1 MKQTVDDQIVTG
13 RAVFIWGALAILIP
27 LVVYLRTLCPT
38 IYSGDSGELITGA
51 YCLGIVHPPGY
62 PIYCLLGRLFSL
74 LPMGG
79 VAHRLN
85 FFSSL
90 CALLCAGLIFL
101 LAREL
106 IIRSRRRTAD
116 RSVSGGP
123 WIEGAAL
130 LAALACA
137 FSRTLWTQAVIAEVY
152 ALHLLFLLL
161 CMASLLWW
169 QRTGEGRFLLLFA
182 FIYGLSLSHHPGAL
196 LAAPA
201 FLIFLLW
208 HRGRLFENRNIPF
221 LMLGLLILG
230 LTPQLYLL
238 LRALGRPPL
247 DWGHPAGLEKL
258 LAHVTRASYGSLS
271 KHPRSL
277 ALLGKQLVAWAG
289 LLARQMGRGWPLVA
303 LVGLVV
309 LFRRL
314 RDWAV
319 FTLILFGTTGLGII
333 ALLNFHDTQRELYL
347 VRVFF
352 IPAFAVMALWLGLGV
367 AWMAERLM
375 VWAGPGRKPA
385 ARSLGW
391 ILGCLIPL
399 LAIVPGRHNF
409 AAGDHSREWMVAR
422 LGRSLLTTLEPQA
435 ILFTGRDTP
444 TFAVA
449 YTRIVEGLRPDVSL
463 KHSGSGDIFRW
474 LQPPP
479 VPADPRRRPLY
490 GTMPGELPDIPGWRP
505 HGLGMLYQLRQEP
518 VETETLLQVWEEYP
532 WDPPDRRRLREDFFL
547 RELFQNLV
555 AARGNLAGELARRGE
570 FDAALRQAGMA
581 VAMDSTF
588 YGSHLA
594 LGQVYIHQGRY
605 RQAIESCQAARRL
618 APERAEVV
626 DHLALAYLR
635 ADSSDRAI
643 ELYRQSLALQPGR
656 AQVYN
661 DLGLALKQAGRY
673 REAAGVYRR
682 AIELDARFPDPL
694 RNLGVLLAYRLNSP
708 LEAAGLWERY
718 LRLRPDDPEAADIR
732 AEILRLRN
740 RASDEHIFR
749 EETPTGEM
757 DP

>member
-1 MKQTVDDQIVTG
+1 MKQTVHDETG
-13 RAVFIWGALAILIP
+13 AGGGVFIWGALAVLIP

-38 IYSGDSGELITGA
+38 IYSGDSGELVTGA

-62 PIYCLLGRLFSL
+62 SIYCLLGRLFSL

-79 VAHRLN
+79 VARRLN

-90 CALLCAGLIFL
+90 CALLCAGLVFL

-106 IIRSRRRTAD
+106 LVRFYRRAAD

-130 LAALACA
+130 LAALTCA

-152 ALHLLFLLL
+152 GLHLLFLLL
-161 CMASLLWW
+161 CTASLLWW
-169 QRTGEGRFLLLFA
+169 QGHGEGRFLLLFA

-208 HRGRLFENRNIPF
+208 HRDRLFENRKIPL
-221 LMLGLLILG
+221 LMLGLMILG
-230 LTPQLYLL
+230 LTPQLYLP

-247 DWGHPAGLEKL
+247 DWGHPTGAENL
-258 LAHVTRASYGSLS
+258 LAHITRASYGSLS

-277 ALLGKQLVAWAG
+277 TLLGKQLLAWAG
-289 LLARQMGRGWPLVA
+289 LCARQMGRGWPFLS

-309 LFRRL
+309 LFRRM
-314 RDWAV
+314 RDWGV

-333 ALLNFHDTQRELYL
+333 GLLNFQDTQRELYL

-352 IPAFAVMALWLGLGV
+352 IPAFAVMALWLGLGA

-399 LAIVPGRHNF
+399 LAIFPVRHSIS
-409 AAGDHSREWMVAR
+409 AGDHSRERMVAR
-422 LGRSLLTTLEPQA
+422 LGRSLLTTLEPRA

-449 YTRIVEGLRPDVSL
+449 YARIVEGFRPDVSL

-490 GTMPGELPDIPGWRP
+490 GTMPGELPDIPGWHPYGR
-505 HGLGMLYQLRQEP
+505 GILYQLRQEP
-518 VETETLLQVWEEYP
+518 VETEALLQVWEEYS
-532 WDPPDRRRLREDFFL
+532 WDRPDRRRLREDFLL

-555 AARGNLAGELARRGE
+555 AARGNLAWELARRGE
-570 FDAALRQAGMA
+570 FDAALRQAGIA
-581 VAMDSTF
+581 VLMDSTF

-594 LGQVYIHQGRY
+594 LGQVYLHQGRY
-605 RQAIESCQAARRL
+605 RQAIESCRAARQL
-618 APERAEVV
+618 APERAEIV

-635 ADSSDRAI
+635 ADSTDRAV

-656 AQVYN
+656 AHVYN

-673 REAAGVYRR
+673 GEAARAYRR

-694 RNLGVLLAYRLNSP
+694 RNLGVLSAYRLNRP
-708 LEAAGLWERY
+708 LEAAALWERY

-732 AEILRLRN
+732 AEIERLRD

-749 EETPTGEM
+749 KETPTGEM